1 MVSILKQ
8 IDKTAGSLQQKGT
21 CYLSFNSKPSPI
33 ISKTI
38 GAESRRKL
46 FGLESKTIVY
56 EWLNINVPAL
66 IYFGVTI
73 TRLLEKG

>member
-1 MVSILKQ
+1 M
-8 IDKTAGSLQQKGT
+8 KGNLLF
-21 CYLSFNSKPSPI
+21 YLSIAILALSFL
-33 ISKTI
+33 KTTC
-38 GAESRRKL
+38 AESRRKL

-56 EWLNINVPAL
+56 EWLNIKVPAQ

>member
-1 MVSILKQ
+1 MCLSIANL
-8 IDKTAGSLQQKGT
+8 A
-21 CYLSFNSKPSPI
+21 LSFP
-33 ISKTI
+33 KTT
-38 GAESRRKL
+38 GAETRRKL

-56 EWLNINVPAL
+56 EWLNIKVPAL